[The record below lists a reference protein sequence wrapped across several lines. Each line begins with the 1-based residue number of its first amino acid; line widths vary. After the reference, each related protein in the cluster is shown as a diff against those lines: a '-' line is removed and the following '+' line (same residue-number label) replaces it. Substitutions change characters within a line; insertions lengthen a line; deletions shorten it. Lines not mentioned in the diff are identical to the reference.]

1 MVLYDLGVEKDFHFF
16 LVCVDSGIF
25 ADSGHEITADD
36 LGFTNGRIAEFAKVF
51 FGTKGAVYEVYPMRA
66 I

>member
-1 MVLYDLGVEKDFHFF
+1 M
-16 LVCVDSGIF
+16 DSGIF

-36 LGFTNGRIAEFAKVF
+36 LGFTNSRIAEFAKVF
-51 FGTKGAVYEVYPMRA
+51 FGTKGAVYEVFPMRA

>member
-1 MVLYDLGVEKDFHFF
+1 M
-16 LVCVDSGIF
+16 DSGIF

-36 LGFTNGRIAEFAKVF
+36 LGFTNGRIAEIAKVF